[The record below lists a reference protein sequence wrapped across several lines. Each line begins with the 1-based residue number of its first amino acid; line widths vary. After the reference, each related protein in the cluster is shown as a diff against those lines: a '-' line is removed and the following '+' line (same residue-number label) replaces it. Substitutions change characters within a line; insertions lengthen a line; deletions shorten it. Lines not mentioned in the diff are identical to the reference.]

1 MPDADPLVNPDAFGG
16 PPPGPGGPA
25 DHRPSGA
32 AGAAG
37 TEPPGH
43 LLTPDA
49 APPDRELE
57 NTLRPASFGEFVG
70 QGRVVDNLRIAL
82 EAARARSEP
91 LDHVLL
97 SGGPGLGKTSLAR
110 ILASELGTRHHGAT
124 GPALERPRDLVGILT
139 QLEEGDVFFIDEVHR
154 VPVAVE
160 EYLYTAMEDFT
171 VDFTLDQGP
180 NARVLPLPLKR
191 FTLVGATTR
200 EGLLSSP
207 FRGRF
212 GLVERL
218 APYPDADL
226 VAILRRSAGILGVT
240 LSPEGAALIAAR
252 SRGTPRIAN
261 RFLRRVRDFAQVEGQ
276 PAIDAA
282 VASGALER
290 LGIDANGLEDL
301 DRRVLACLAA
311 STGPVG
317 LKTIAAAVGESE
329 DTIEEVYEPHLLRS
343 GFLQKT
349 SRGRILT
356 AAGREAIGLGPRAD
370 DEPPSLFS

>member
-1 MPDADPLVNPDAFGG
+1 MPDAEPLVNAEAFAPAAAAGRGG
-16 PPPGPGGPA
+16 PEGATTDP
-25 DHRPSGA
+25 A
-32 AGAAG
+32 AGEA
-37 TEPPGH
+37 E
-43 LLTPDA
+43 
-49 APPDRELE
+49 REIE
-57 NTLRPASFGEFVG
+57 NTLRPGAFADFVG
-70 QGRVVDNLRIAL
+70 QDRVVDNLRVAL
-82 EAARARSEP
+82 EAARGRGEP

-110 ILASELGTRHHGAT
+110 ILAAELGTRLHSAT

-139 QLEEGDVFFIDEVHR
+139 QLSVGDVFFIDEIHR

-200 EGLLSSP
+200 DGLLSSP

-218 APYPDADL
+218 TPYPDEDL
-226 VAILRRSAGILGVT
+226 VRILLRSAGILG
-240 LSPEGAALIAAR
+240 LELERDGAALIAAR
-252 SRGTPRIAN
+252 SRGTPRITN
-261 RFLRRVRDFAQVEGQ
+261 RFLRRVRDFAQVAGR
-276 PAIDAA
+276 ARIAAADAA
-282 VASGALER
+282 SALER
-290 LGIDANGLEDL
+290 LGVDEHGLEDL

-311 STGPVG
+311 ATAPVG
-317 LKTIAAAVGESE
+317 LKTIAAAVGETE

-349 SRGRILT
+349 SRGRVIT
-356 AAGREAIGLGPRAD
+356 GPGRRAIGLPESGGD
-370 DEPPSLFS
+370 PPGLFG

>member
-1 MPDADPLVNPDAFGG
+1 MRDADPLVNPEAFAGARSLAS
-16 PPPGPGGPA
+16 PAPPGP
-25 DHRPSGA
+25 
-32 AGAAG
+32 
-37 TEPPGH
+37 E
-43 LLTPDA
+43 
-49 APPDRELE
+49 RELE
-57 NTLRPASFGEFVG
+57 NTLRPRSFAEFVG
-70 QGRVVDNLRIAL
+70 QTRAVENLRIAL
-82 EAARARSEP
+82 EAARGRGES

-110 ILASELGTRHHGAT
+110 ILAAELGTRLHAAT

-139 QLEEGDVFFIDEVHR
+139 QLEQGDVFFVDEIHR
-154 VPVAVE
+154 IPAAVE

-218 APYPDADL
+218 LPYPDGDL
-226 VAILRRSAGILGVT
+226 VTILERSAGILGVA
-240 LSPEGAALIAAR
+240 LEREAAQLIAAR

-261 RFLRRVRDFAQVEGQ
+261 RFLRRARDFAQVAGK
-276 PAIDAA
+276 PAVTRAL
-282 VASGALER
+282 ASEALER
-290 LGIDANGLEDL
+290 LGVDRHGLEDL

-311 STGPVG
+311 SPAPVG
-317 LKTIAAAVGESE
+317 LKTIAAAVGETE

-349 SRGRILT
+349 SRGRAIT
-356 AAGREAIGLGPRAD
+356 AAGRRAIGLPAAPGSGRD
-370 DEPPSLFS
+370 LFP